1 VSDIYRDVT
10 PHKRALDLALTE
22 IENERARKDEIAKL
36 VEQTLEGLIEE
47 ALVVGDTGRMEFD
60 PAGAREVITKALTSY
75 EEERIPPSAI
85 RALAEAVAIND
96 AAGPGNDP
104 IAMAL
109 VIRAARDLVHGVALQ
124 EGPSGEGW
132 QQRIATIEPW
142 RNDQQDDPYCVFCG
156 VTRYRY
162 DTGTQKLVA
171 CPHADDCVWQNAMDA
186 LPAFGWQPITTALEL
201 PAGTRVV
208 VWDIDAMAI
217 AYCIEGGW
225 FTEDGDQMLPDP
237 TLWYPIDPPV
247 GQNAKDATP
256 LASSGA
262 KEDR

>member
-1 VSDIYRDVT
+1 MSAEFNIKVEDA
-10 PHKRALDLALTE
+10 KLAVA
-22 IENERARKDEIAKL
+22 ARKDEIAKL

-60 PAGAREVITKALTSY
+60 LVGARKVIVAALTSY

-132 QQRIATIEPW
+132 QP
-142 RNDQQDDPYCVFCG
+142 
-156 VTRYRY
+156 
-162 DTGTQKLVA
+162 
-171 CPHADDCVWQNAMDA
+171 
-186 LPAFGWQPITTALEL
+186 
-201 PAGTRVV
+201 PAGPSVIELSDELRGRVSSIERASDGGNKGRQCVECGEWSGEHHDHCQV
-208 VWDIDAMAI
+208 VFYRDLLAVLDS
-217 AYCIEGGW
+217 
-225 FTEDGDQMLPDP
+225 LP
-237 TLWYPIDPPV
+237 PPK

-256 LASSGA
+256 PASSGEGA
-262 KEDR
+262 T